1 MKLVAKS
8 LLASVVLAAA
18 FSAQT
23 QAADVSANIGYNS
36 EYFYRGIFQAESSAN
51 GGVDLEAGGFYL
63 GTWAADVGDGIE
75 VDIYGG
81 YNFEVND
88 KLSFTVGFT
97 DYEYT
102 GDFDTY
108 YREINLSASYG
119 FLSVGYS
126 DGIHENAATGDD
138 DDYGFWEVTAE
149 HNGFYG
155 KVAGYVK
162 DAEGEYL
169 ELGYG
174 TSVAEIDL
182 GAALIFNTEELNAI
196 EPGAKEG
203 SGSAIVFSIG
213 KSFDL

>member
-1 MKLVAKS
+1 MKLVAKT
-8 LLASVVLAAA
+8 LLASAVLAA
-18 FSAQT
+18 SAAT
-23 QAADVSANIGYNS
+23 SVAQAADWSANIGYNS

-51 GGVDLEAGGFYL
+51 GGVDMEAGGFYL

-81 YNFEVND
+81 YTFEASD
-88 KLSFTVGFT
+88 DLSFTVGFT

-102 GDFDTY
+102 GEFDTY
-108 YREINLSASYG
+108 YREINLSATYS

-126 DGIHENAATGDD
+126 EGVHGVDGGDD
-138 DDYGFWEVTAE
+138 EDYGFWEVTAE

-162 DAEGEYL
+162 DFEGEYI

-174 TSVAEIDL
+174 TSLAEIDL
-182 GAALIFNTEELNAI
+182 GAALIINSGELNAV
-196 EPGAKEG
+196 EVGRDESGA
-203 SGSAIVFSIG
+203 AMVFSIS

>member
-8 LLASVVLAAA
+8 LLASAVLAASTLA
-18 FSAQT
+18 APT
-23 QAADVSANIGYNS
+23 MAADVSANVGFNS
-36 EYFYRGIFQAESSAN
+36 EYFYRGIYQAESSAN
-51 GGVDLEAGGFYL
+51 AGVDLESGGFYL

-81 YNFEVND
+81 YTFEASD
-88 KLSFTVGFT
+88 SMSFTVGFT

-108 YREINLSASYG
+108 YREINLSATFG
-119 FLSVGYS
+119 FLTVGYS
-126 DGIHENAATGDD
+126 DGVHGVDDGDD
-138 DDYGFWEVTAE
+138 EDYGFWEVTAE

-155 KVAGYVK
+155 KVAGFTK
-162 DAEGEYL
+162 DAEGEYI

-174 TSVAEIDL
+174 ATVSDIDL
-182 GAALIFNTEELNAI
+182 GAALIINSEELNAY
-196 EPGAKEG
+196 EPGVKEG
-203 SGSAIVFSIG
+203 TGSALIFSVS